1 VSGPAEVERIARAAL
16 TWVAEPGD
24 PVMGAL
30 LTICSPAEIVAAL
43 TEGRMP
49 RRSAVPG
56 GGGPPGSG
64 GAPGGGGPPGVGGAI
79 GSGCGGVLWGEAAQP
94 SGIPRLDRAL
104 RRWSARLGEVPSEP
118 ELAAWWREGIR
129 LVIPGDTEWPSQLD
143 ALGEARPWG
152 LWVRGQA
159 DLRFACLRSVSVVGT
174 RAATGYGTHVCG
186 ELAVSLA
193 EKGWTIVSGGAFGID
208 GCAHRGA
215 IAVAG
220 ATVAV
225 LACGVDRAY
234 PEAHAG
240 LFRSIRE
247 QGALVSEWP
256 PGRMPTRPGFLVR
269 NRVIA
274 ALSRGTVVVEAALRS
289 GALNTARHA
298 YDQGRP
304 LMAVPGPVTSPQ
316 SAGCH
321 EAIREWGAVCVT
333 SAADVMELLEF
344 TGETSAGPQRGPV
357 LARDLLGPEDTRVL
371 EAVPARIGK
380 GPARIAIAAGVDF
393 DTVMRCL
400 GGLAAAGFVE
410 RCDRGWR
417 LRRRPRPAQ
426 PRPPQRR
433 PAQEQPAQPGPP
445 QPQPRSPQQRPA
457 QPGPPQPQPRPTRP
471 RPPHPYVGP
480 NA

>member
-1 VSGPAEVERIARAAL
+1 MSAPAEAERIARAAL

-24 PVMGAL
+24 PAMGIL
-30 LTICSPAEIVAAL
+30 LRFCPPAEIVAAL

-49 RRSAVPG
+49 RTSAVPAGSAVPEPGEVLG
-56 GGGPPGSG
+56 GGLMG
-64 GAPGGGGPPGVGGAI
+64 
-79 GSGCGGVLWGEAAQP
+79 GGVLWEDSAGPGGGAGPGGRAAP
-94 SGIPRLDRAL
+94 GGSGGPGGSCGPGGKPRLERAL
-104 RRWSARLGEVPSEP
+104 RRWSARLGEVPPEP
-118 ELAAWWREGIR
+118 ELAAWWRDGTR

-143 ALGEARPWG
+143 VLGEARPWG
-152 LWVRGQA
+152 LWVRGHA
-159 DLRFACLRSVSVVGT
+159 DLRYACLRSVSVVGT
-174 RAATGYGTHVCG
+174 RAATGYGCYVCG
-186 ELAVSLA
+186 EMAVSLA
-193 EKGWTIVSGGAFGID
+193 DAGWTIVSGGAFGID

-220 ATVAV
+220 VTVAV
-225 LACGVDRAY
+225 LPCGVDLAY
-234 PEAHAG
+234 PRAHEG
-240 LFRSIRE
+240 LFRSITE

-256 PGRMPTRPGFLVR
+256 PGRMPTRHGFLVR

-333 SAADVMELLEF
+333 GARHVMELLEF
-344 TGETSAGPQRGPV
+344 SGDAPPPGQRRGPV
-357 LARDLLGPEDTRVL
+357 LARDLLGPVDARVL
-371 EAVPARIGK
+371 EAVPARIGR

-410 RCDRGWR
+410 RCERGWR
-417 LRRRPRPAQ
+417 LRR
-426 PRPPQRR
+426 
-433 PAQEQPAQPGPP
+433 P
-445 QPQPRSPQQRPA
+445 QPQE
-457 QPGPPQPQPRPTRP
+457 
-471 RPPHPYVGP
+471 HVGS